1 MDIILCLDR
10 EMHHLLDW
18 VYGTFSTLCTF
29 EVPFLPSRQSLDI
42 WDELIT
48 LRVALYHHTSLT
60 RGMVTFLFYF
70 EIRFIR
76 KPIRSSVC
84 DCQHCLAATQAQ
96 WVFLHRLI
104 KRHYCSLMSGSP
116 CLSVGC
122 VDYNCYQ
129 SFPLESTRFLG
140 LAFFFF
146 KTFFKT
152 FFSLL
157 PSFNL

>member
-1 MDIILCLDR
+1 MDIILCLDC

-18 VYGTFSTLCTF
+18 VYGTFSPLCTF

-42 WDELIT
+42 WDKLIT
-48 LRVALYHHTSLT
+48 LTVALYHKTSLT
-60 RGMVTFLFYF
+60 RGMVTFLFYLH
-70 EIRFIR
+70 FIR

-104 KRHYCSLMSGSP
+104 KRHYCSFMSSSP

-122 VDYNCYQ
+122 VDYNCYH
-129 SFPLESTRFLG
+129 SFPLKSTRFLG
-140 LAFFFF
+140 TGSFFVYFF
-146 KTFFKT
+146 ISF

-157 PSFNL
+157 PPFNL